1 MTVAWVQRVTGSLQ
15 HKARYR
21 RYKARTEQLPDG
33 YRTTVRAL
41 ERYLL
46 HTGAVTRG
54 DAVVSML
61 EDLVDLLERRAA
73 QRVPVRAVVGEVLVR
88 FAGVFLR
95 SCTHGRWMPR
105 ERRRLTAAID
115 RAAEQERA
123 PRREVAARRVRGSVR
138 A

>member
-61 EDLVDLLERRAA
+61 EDLVDLLEQSAA
-73 QRVPVRAVVGEVLVR
+73 DRVPVRAVVGDDPVA
-88 FAGVFLR
+88 FAETFLR
-95 SCTHGRWMPR
+95 NYTSGRWAAA
-105 ERRRLTAAID
+105 ERQRLGQAID
-115 RAAEQERA
+115 QAAGGRLEDE
-123 PRREVAARRVRGSVR
+123 GSG